1 MQTLHGTMPALI
13 TPQADDG
20 GVNTSV
26 LRDIMDY
33 HIDKG
38 VDGFYVCGSTGEGVY
53 MSVADRKLVTETV
66 ADHVKGRV
74 PFIVHTGTVAITDGI
89 DLATH
94 AQAHG
99 AQAISSILPPSYKTS
114 ESIILYFKAL
124 AGSVPD
130 FPFLPYLLNPTIN
143 TVTLLR
149 QVMEEVPNLA
159 GTKYTGSNMYEFG
172 ELVKLGGGDWMMF
185 SGMDEQCVFSKM
197 MGSTGSIGST
207 LNYMPT
213 PYKQIR
219 AYCDKGQFAD
229 AHALQMDVNE
239 VTAVMI
245 EHGFMGALKVVMG
258 KLGFDCGQPRLPN
271 LPISEA
277 AKTSLFEALAQTKF
291 DELVAM

>member
-1 MQTLHGTMPALI
+1 MPTLHGTMPALI

-20 GVNTSV
+20 SVNTSV
-26 LRDIMDY
+26 LRDLIDY

-66 ADHVKGRV
+66 ADHVKERV
-74 PFIVHTGTVAITDGI
+74 PFIVHTGTVAIRDAI
-89 DLATH
+89 DLANH

-130 FPFLPYLLNPTIN
+130 LPFLPYLLNPTIN

-172 ELVKLGGGDWMMF
+172 ELIKLGGGEWMMF

-219 AYCDKGQFAD
+219 AYCDKGQFAE

-239 VTAVMI
+239 VTKVMI
-245 EHGFMGALKVVMG
+245 DHSFMGALKAVMG